1 MDKTLYPWPAVL
13 VVSSE
18 YCILDTR
25 VTVDVNQLLF
35 DMILCHFFKIRPRV
49 KFQLFLNFFVDLH
62 FMPMVLATCSII
74 LCFTFAILVFNR
86 AMLIYGIYVQD
97 GCKGNQS

>member
-1 MDKTLYPWPAVL
+1 MSFFFNPSKSKVL
-13 VVSSE
+13 V
-18 YCILDTR
+18 I
-25 VTVDVNQLLF
+25 F
-35 DMILCHFFKIRPRV
+35 I
-49 KFQLFLNFFVDLH
+49 FFVDLH

-86 AMLIYGIYVQD
+86 AMLIHGIYVQD

>member
-1 MDKTLYPWPAVL
+1 MTLTYTCKTMDKTLYPWPAVL

-35 DMILCHFFKIRPRV
+35 NMILCHFF
-49 KFQLFLNFFVDLH
+49 
-62 FMPMVLATCSII
+62 
-74 LCFTFAILVFNR
+74 
-86 AMLIYGIYVQD
+86 
-97 GCKGNQS
+97 

>member
-35 DMILCHFFKIRPRV
+35 NMILCHFFKIRPRV
-49 KFQLFLNFFVDLH
+49 KFQVFL
-62 FMPMVLATCSII
+62 
-74 LCFTFAILVFNR
+74 LVFCRFTLYANG
-86 AMLIYGIYVQD
+86 ASYLLYYIVFYICYT
-97 GCKGNQS
+97 CI